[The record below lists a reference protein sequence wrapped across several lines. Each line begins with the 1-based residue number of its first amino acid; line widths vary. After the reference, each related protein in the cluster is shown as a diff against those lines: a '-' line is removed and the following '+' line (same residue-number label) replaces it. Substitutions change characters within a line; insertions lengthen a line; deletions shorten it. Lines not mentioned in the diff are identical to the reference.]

1 MQKILIITHTRSGN
15 TMKMAV
21 LDKPTCVCDGGVK
34 GSLNGRPFHKDCLD
48 EPKGAH

>member
-1 MQKILIITHTRSGN
+1 
-15 TMKMAV
+15 MKMAV

-48 EPKGAH
+48 EPEGAV